1 MSISKSSFL
10 NNLKSKNASEDSEKI
25 NEAIRYA
32 FKLTDMYG
40 IERINK
46 SILEASIEFKIDE
59 NLDLILVA
67 GPKIK
72 DEFDNEIRNLGFV
85 QNLHEVIF
93 AADLVISLAGKSTI
107 DESII
112 YGTPGIFIPIKD
124 HFEQEDNAKEMGFD
138 FNNIFNLEELIKKS
152 LNTDRC
158 EPQENGVD
166 MAGMEITKILLKENN
181 D

>member
-59 NLDLILVA
+59 NLLRDKINDDSFIL
-67 GPKIK
+67 
-72 DEFDNEIRNLGFV
+72 DERN
-85 QNLHEVIF
+85 
-93 AADLVISLAGKSTI
+93 
-107 DESII
+107 
-112 YGTPGIFIPIKD
+112 
-124 HFEQEDNAKEMGFD
+124 
-138 FNNIFNLEELIKKS
+138 
-152 LNTDRC
+152 
-158 EPQENGVD
+158 
-166 MAGMEITKILLKENN
+166 
-181 D
+181 